1 MRTPRPAV
9 GNNRREHSDGVGSPG
24 ERSDTSSDFN
34 AAFETIKTLNR
45 YPLDSIDRNA
55 ALLYEAPVHVA
66 IKPRETGLY
75 RGASGFVHLAHLVIG
90 GPA

>member
-45 YPLDSIDRNA
+45 
-55 ALLYEAPVHVA
+55 
-66 IKPRETGLY
+66 
-75 RGASGFVHLAHLVIG
+75 GASGFVHLAHLVIG